1 MLPFIPLKRKFHGL
15 LCLLTLLHGCVSTD
29 GIAPR
34 EQLISIGKAAGGQDI
49 AQAVKEAGWPQSQWW
64 QAYGDLQLDRW
75 IDDAVGSNPDVAI
88 AVARLREAKSIA
100 GIAESKESLQ
110 VNGEGAIKR
119 RNWPDDPFYGPGG
132 LSGAQ
137 TWDNTAS
144 LAFSYPLDLWD
155 KHKNAAAKFLDM
167 AHMSA
172 AQERMIRLDLQGA
185 IVRVYVEF
193 SLHHAE
199 RDVMQATLRQQTQM
213 QQLAEQR
220 LKGGLGTYFELI
232 QTETPI
238 AETKR
243 QIDALDEAIA
253 LDENQLAALRGS
265 GPGAGAKLA
274 RPTLSLNQRLV
285 VPSALPA
292 ELVGRRPDI
301 VASRWNVAAQARGI
315 DVAHASFYP
324 NVDLVGS
331 LGYIA
336 SGGDVLSF
344 LANNKRSYSVG
355 PALSLPIFDGGRLRS
370 ELGQAAAEY
379 DMAVAGYN
387 QTLVQAIRQISEQLI
402 RSNAVDR
409 QKAFIDE
416 ALVSAQRAF
425 DIAMTAYQ
433 RGLTGY
439 LEVLNAQTKLLDEQR
454 IQQRNQ
460 AARLASY
467 AGLMVALGGDV
478 SAQAD
483 DVGKDIMLP
492 SEPPAVIKAVNRLMG
507 RK

>member
-1 MLPFIPLKRKFHGL
+1 MN
-15 LCLLTLLHGCVSTD
+15 V
-29 GIAPR
+29 
-34 EQLISIGKAAGGQDI
+34 GKVAGGADI
-49 AQAVKEAGWPQSQWW
+49 AQAVKDAGWPRSRWW
-64 QAYGDLQLDRW
+64 QAYGDPQLDRW
-75 IDDAVGSNPDVAI
+75 IDAAVGSNPDVAI
-88 AVARLREAKSIA
+88 AAGRLREAKAIA
-100 GIAESKESLQ
+100 GLAESRESLQ
-110 VNGEGAIKR
+110 IDGEGAIKR

-144 LAFSYPLDLWD
+144 LVLSYPLDLWD
-155 KHKNAAAKFLDM
+155 RHKNAAARFLDM

-172 AQERMIRLDLQGA
+172 AQERMVRLDLQGA

-199 RDVMQATLRQQTQM
+199 RDVMQATLRQQMQM
-213 QQLAEQR
+213 QQLAEER
-220 LKGGLGTYFELI
+220 LKGGLGTYFEVT

-253 LDENQLAALRGS
+253 LDANQLAALRGS
-265 GPGAGAKLA
+265 GPGAGSDLV
-274 RPTLSLNQRLV
+274 RPSLSLDQRLV
-285 VPSALPA
+285 VPTAVPA
-292 ELVGRRPDI
+292 DLVGRRPDI

-315 DVAHASFYP
+315 DVAHANFYP

-344 LANNKRSYSVG
+344 LVSNKRNYSVG

-370 ELGQAAAEY
+370 ELGQASAEY
-379 DMAVAGYN
+379 DIAVAGYN
-387 QTLVQAIRQISEQLI
+387 QTLIQALRQISEQLI

-409 QKAFIDE
+409 QQVFINQ
-416 ALVSAQRAF
+416 ALISARRSF
-425 DIAMTAYQ
+425 DMAMTAYQ

-439 LEVLNAQTKLLDEQR
+439 LEVLNAQTRLLHEQR

-460 AARLASY
+460 AARLATY

-478 SAQAD
+478 SAQAH
-483 DVGKDIMLP
+483 DVGKDSLLP
-492 SEPPAVIKAVNRLMG
+492 SEPGTVVRAVNRLMG
-507 RK
+507 QK